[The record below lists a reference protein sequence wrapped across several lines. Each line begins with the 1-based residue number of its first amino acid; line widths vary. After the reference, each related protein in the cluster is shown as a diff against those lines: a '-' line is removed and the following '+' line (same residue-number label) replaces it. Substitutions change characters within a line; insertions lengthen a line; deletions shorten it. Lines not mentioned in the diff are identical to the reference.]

1 MKDGHGAILDAL
13 IGHAI
18 TRKIFPGAVLTIAAP
33 EGVVVERAWGR
44 LTYCPWAPQ
53 TSPDTLFDLASLTK
67 PLATSCAVLALIA
80 RGKLFLDTYLS
91 DIFGKVPSEKAGIT
105 VFHLLC
111 HLSGLSPCKP
121 FYPSPHDTLDTVQ
134 TRSCSL
140 GDRVIERILSDP
152 LEAPTGSRGIYS
164 DLGFILLGK
173 IIEIRSGMS
182 LDQAVF
188 HLVYAPLGIEGLSW
202 KPMEA
207 FRTRPSSI
215 APTQYCSL
223 RNRVIWGEV
232 NDLNAWTMGGIA
244 GHAGLFGT
252 GKAVARLL
260 LKLLALYK
268 DREENPNFPKELIR
282 TFWTPA
288 NPLAG
293 SWALGFDTPTPG
305 ASSSG
310 RLFSSKTVGHLGF
323 TGTSFW
329 MDIERGIAIIFLSN
343 RTFPHQTTESQEGM
357 KRLRPR
363 LYDLAMQMAL
373 DRAQDVAC

>member
-1 MKDGHGAILDAL
+1 MKDGHGADLDGL

-18 TRKIFPGAVLTIAAP
+18 TRKIFPGAVLTIAGP
-33 EGVVVERAWGR
+33 EGIVVERAWGR
-44 LTYCPWAPQ
+44 LTYCPWAPP

-67 PLATSCAVLALIA
+67 PLATSCAVLALVA
-80 RGKLFLDTYLS
+80 QGRLSLDTCLP
-91 DIFGKVPSEKAGIT
+91 DIFEEVPSEKAGIT

-111 HLSGLSPCKP
+111 HLSGLSSHRP
-121 FYPSPHDTLDTVQ
+121 FYPSSCDTINTGQ
-134 TRSCSL
+134 ARSCFSK
-140 GDRVIERILSDP
+140 DRVIDRILSDP
-152 LEAPTGSRGIYS
+152 LEVPTGSRGIYS

-173 IIEIRSGMS
+173 IVETRSDMP
-182 LDQAVF
+182 LDQAVW

-202 KPMEA
+202 KPVEA
-207 FRTRPSSI
+207 ICTCPSSI
-215 APTQYCSL
+215 APTQYCRL

-232 NDLNAWTMGGIA
+232 NDLNAWIMGGIA

-268 DREENPNFPKELIR
+268 GREQDPTFPRELIR

-288 NPLAG
+288 APLAG

-305 ASSSG
+305 ISSSG
-310 RLFSSKTVGHLGF
+310 HMFSSKSVGHLGF

-329 MDIERGIAIIFLSN
+329 MDIEKDIAIIFLSN
-343 RTFPHQTTESQEGM
+343 RTFPHQTAESQEGM
-357 KRLRPR
+357 KGLRPR
-363 LYDLAMQMAL
+363 IYNLAMQMIL
-373 DRAQDVAC
+373 DRIRYGS